1 MGAKQT
7 SKNRKNVHIDS
18 NVVEF
23 NNYQKKNEVTILPR
37 GLNQESYAL
46 SLLDMNKHIVFGVG
60 PAGTGKTMLA
70 VQVAI
75 KLFKEKAI
83 DKIIITRPAVSVDE
97 EIGHLPGTL
106 EEKMAPWTIPIFDV
120 IREYF
125 NATEIEGMLKEKIIE
140 VAPLGFMRGRT
151 FKNSYIVADEC
162 QLTTPNQM
170 KMLLTRLGEGSFMA
184 VTGDLKQADRGNDNG
199 LIDFLHLVNDNGSSL
214 IDVIHFTPN
223 DVERHEAVKDV
234 LRIYG
239 EE

>member
-1 MGAKQT
+1 MGSKQT
-7 SKNRKNVHIDS
+7 SKNCKSAQVES
-18 NVVEF
+18 NVVNF
-23 NNYQKKNEVTILPR
+23 GGFQKKNSVAILPR
-37 GLNQESYAL
+37 NLNQENYTL
-46 SLLDMNKHIVFGVG
+46 SLLDKNKNIVFGVG

-75 KLFKEKAI
+75 KMFKNKEI
-83 DKIIITRPAVSVDE
+83 DKIIVTRPAVSVDE

-120 IREYF
+120 FREYF
-125 NATEIEGMLKEKIIE
+125 NAAEIEGMLKEKIIE

-170 KMLLTRLGEGSFMA
+170 KMLLTRLGEGSYMA

-199 LIDFLHLVNDNGSSL
+199 LIDFLHLVNHNESSF
-214 IDVIHFTPN
+214 IDVIHFTPK

>member
-1 MGAKQT
+1 MGSKQA
-7 SKNRKNVHIDS
+7 SKNRKNVQIDS

-23 NNYQKKNEVTILPR
+23 NGFQKKNTVTILPR
-37 GLNQESYAL
+37 NLNQETYAL
-46 SLLDMNKHIVFGVG
+46 RLLDKNTNIVFGVG

-75 KLFKEKAI
+75 KMFKNKEI
-83 DKIIITRPAVSVDE
+83 DKIIVTRPAVSVDE

-120 IREYF
+120 FREYF
-125 NATEIEGMLKEKIIE
+125 NAYEIEGMLKEKIIE

-151 FKNSYIVADEC
+151 FKNSFIVADEC

-170 KMLLTRLGEGSFMA
+170 KMLLTRLGEGSYMA
-184 VTGDLKQADRGNDNG
+184 VTGDLKQADRGADNG
-199 LIDFLHLVNDNGSSL
+199 LIDFLHLVNNSESNY
-214 IDVIHFTPN
+214 IDIVHFTPL